1 MNDTEKKLLSLVR
14 EILPPDP
21 KRPPLSRET
30 KLLADPSIDSL
41 TMASL
46 GFSIN
51 STFGIGIDDLVLLLP
66 QFQTVGD
73 AITLIEGELGKSGE

>member
-1 MNDTEKKLLSLVR
+1 MTNHNVEKRLLALVQ

-21 KRPPLSRET
+21 KRPPLSRAT
-30 KLLADPSIDSL
+30 RLLADPAIDSL

-51 STFGIGIDDLVLLLP
+51 TEFGISTEELVNLIP
-66 QFQTVGD
+66 KFQTVD
-73 AITLIEGELGKSGE
+73 DMVKIVEDELKKA